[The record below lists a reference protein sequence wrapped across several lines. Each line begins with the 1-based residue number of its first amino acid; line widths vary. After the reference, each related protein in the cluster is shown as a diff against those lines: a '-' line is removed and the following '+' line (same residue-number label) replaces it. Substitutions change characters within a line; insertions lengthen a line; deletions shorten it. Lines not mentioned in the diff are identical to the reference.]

1 MDRVFFNLIY
11 MVKNCVLTHMNES
24 HCPVLS
30 PKGKERNKRE
40 NVPNVVFPLP
50 RVRPHLLDIYFD
62 LVSEVKQSN

>member
-1 MDRVFFNLIY
+1 

-62 LVSEVKQSN
+62 LVS